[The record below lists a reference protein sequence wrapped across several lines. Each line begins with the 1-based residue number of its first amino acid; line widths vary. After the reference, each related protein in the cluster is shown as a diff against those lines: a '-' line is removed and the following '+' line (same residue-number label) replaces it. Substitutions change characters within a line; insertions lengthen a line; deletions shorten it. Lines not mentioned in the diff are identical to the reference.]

1 MPFGTGTI
9 GNIGGAVADLYAA
22 DADRMRGRGQRK
34 EAESYD
40 IAADLSIENRKFAE
54 SSNII
59 KTAQLDRQI
68 MKTEATQQAD
78 VAASGFTQG
87 GSALDIMRSSASQG
101 ALTRAVLQQQ
111 GAITDLG
118 YKEQEESYRK
128 MAEVSRM
135 SADAMDKAAQGADIS
150 AGFKFASAVAS
161 VFELPGGG
169 FGMPGGGG

>member
-1 MPFGTGTI
+1 MAFGLGTV
-9 GNIGGAVADLYAA
+9 NSFGGAASDLFAA
-22 DADRMRGRGQRK
+22 EADRMRAGGQRK

-40 IAADLSIENRKFAE
+40 MAADLSVENRKFAE

-59 KTAQLDRQI
+59 KEAQLDRQI

-87 GSALDIMRSSASQG
+87 GSALDLMRESASQG
-101 ALTRAVLQQQ
+101 ALTSAVLQQQ

-128 MAEVSRM
+128 MAEASRM
-135 SADAMDKAAQGADIS
+135 SADAMDTAATGAEVS
-150 AGFKFASAVAS
+150 AGFKAAAGVAS
-161 VFELPGGG
+161 FFV
-169 FGMPGGGG
+169 